1 MHLCGTADCTL
12 TVHNHCKVNEGKKK
26 KTTVHGFMA
35 AIVIEFNC
43 HRVTCKQAI
52 FKGKSVPVGKIG
64 LAKQALS
71 PAHCS
76 LTQRKKKK
84 KKNLSVLVQRKDK
97 ASVQ

>member
-1 MHLCGTADCTL
+1 MT
-12 TVHNHCKVNEGKKK
+12 
-26 KTTVHGFMA
+26 

-43 HRVTCKQAI
+43 HRVTCKQVI
-52 FKGKSVPVGKIG
+52 FKQKSVPVGKVG

-84 KKNLSVLVQRKDK
+84 KNYLSVLVQRKDK
-97 ASVQ
+97 ASVSMKRIPNFPLLL